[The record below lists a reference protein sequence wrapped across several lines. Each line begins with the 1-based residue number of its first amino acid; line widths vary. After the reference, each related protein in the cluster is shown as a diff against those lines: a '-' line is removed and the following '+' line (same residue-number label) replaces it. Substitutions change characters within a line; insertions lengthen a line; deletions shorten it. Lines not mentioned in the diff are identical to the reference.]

1 MSKKIEHPSQLQLP
15 LFDDPRER
23 GAVIF
28 TLSAYRKSTDE
39 KLDSANILKKEAE
52 KKILDRVLERAERL
66 SWYK

>member
-1 MSKKIEHPSQLQLP
+1 MSKKLNHPSQLQLP
-15 LFDDPRER
+15 FLDDPRER

-39 KLDSANILKKEAE
+39 KSDSADILKKEAE
-52 KKILDRVLERAERL
+52 KKILDRVLKRADRL